1 MSEARNQHR
10 TEVGAFLQWRFG
22 SRDWQ
27 LSLPRGTGNET
38 YYAESGGKTYFIKV
52 GAFVERYRVMAELG
66 LTPAVLA
73 AGQLADG
80 ATILV
85 QPRIEGRNPSRQ
97 DFQRHPERF
106 ANVIREVHNS
116 AALKQVLPPRSSDSY
131 QAVGLET
138 LADVQRRWAQFR
150 PQVPAVV
157 AFVDAQIEILKDQL
171 EQLPGGGLVASHND
185 ICNGNWLVTAN
196 EKVYLVDLE
205 TMALDDPALD
215 LGALLWWYY
224 PPEMRADFLAVAG
237 YENNAQFRE
246 KMRIRMAIHCL
257 SIILPRENSFD
268 RFNPDSFADL
278 LEDFRAV
285 VGGEENPQGYH

>member
-1 MSEARNQHR
+1 M
-10 TEVGAFLQWRFG
+10 
-22 SRDWQ
+22 
-27 LSLPRGTGNET
+27 
-38 YYAESGGKTYFIKV
+38 YFIKV
-52 GAFVERYRVMAELG
+52 GARVERYQVMAELG

-73 AGQLADG
+73 AGQLTDS

-106 ANVIREVHNS
+106 ANAIREMHNS

-131 QAVGLET
+131 QVVGLET
-138 LADVQRRWAQFR
+138 LAEVQRRWAQFR
-150 PQVPAVV
+150 PQVSAVA
-157 AFVDAQIEILKDQL
+157 AFVDAKIEILKDQL
-171 EQLPGGGLVASHND
+171 KQLPGGGLVASHND
-185 ICNGNWLVTAN
+185 ICNGNWLVTAD

-205 TMALDDPALD
+205 AMALDDPALD

-224 PPEMRADFLAVAG
+224 PPEMRPDFLAVAG
-237 YENNAQFRE
+237 YHNDMEFRE

-257 SIILPRENSFD
+257 NIILPRDHSFD
-268 RFNPDSFADL
+268 KFNADSFADA

-285 VGGEENPQGYH
+285 VSGAENPQGYH